1 LQLAG
6 VWLRLQIVLK
16 QKEAQRI
23 FVLNNLLGQG
33 RWVEIPLYL
42 AILAPGPLARCLFLF
57 PLPPTQKKGEK
68 VSEVKA
74 AAAG

>member
-1 LQLAG
+1 M
-6 VWLRLQIVLK
+6 
-16 QKEAQRI
+16 
-23 FVLNNLLGQG
+23 LNNLLSQG

-42 AILAPGPLARCLFLF
+42 AILAQGPIARCLFLF